1 MSYESTAEPI
11 KVGYLMD
18 FTLPPGF
25 PEDLF
30 ASFTQTFD
38 LVFEEAVEQG
48 LMDRPVQMVYREVEG
63 LPKGS
68 VKAVIDAYG
77 ELVDEGCLVVFGPN
91 ITDNCV
97 PLREAIEERFKVPA
111 ISVTGTDDW
120 LGEWTFAFP
129 QGSMTDEPI
138 FLADLIAK
146 RGLAEIGVLV
156 EQSLIGESYLKNL
169 RSACRR
175 KGIRIVAEVAI
186 AQTAQDINA
195 AVQTLHEAKAE
206 AIVHLGFGFGI
217 VFINPALE
225 SGQLGPAPL
234 HHHGMAERMG
244 QPDHVER
251 VHGLDR
257 VSTSTTR
264 RTRSA
269 RTSSTPTRRSTTAV
283 ARNSA

>member
-1 MSYESTAEPI
+1 MPYESTAEPI

-25 PEDLF
+25 PEELL

-38 LVFEEAVEQG
+38 LVFSEAVEQG
-48 LMDRPVQMVYREVEG
+48 LMDRPVQMIYREVEG

-68 VKAVIDAYG
+68 VKAVIDAYA

-97 PLREAIEERFKVPA
+97 PVREAIEERFKVPA

-146 RGLAEIGVLV
+146 RGLRGVGGLLQQ
-156 EQSLIGESYLKNL
+156 EPLGERHLKNF
-169 RSACRR
+169 RTACQR
-175 KGIRIVAEVAI
+175 KGIRIVAEAEI
-186 AQTAQDINA
+186 ASTA
-195 AVQTLHEAKAE
+195 
-206 AIVHLGFGFGI
+206 
-217 VFINPALE
+217 
-225 SGQLGPAPL
+225 
-234 HHHGMAERMG
+234 
-244 QPDHVER
+244 
-251 VHGLDR
+251 
-257 VSTSTTR
+257 
-264 RTRSA
+264 
-269 RTSSTPTRRSTTAV
+269 
-283 ARNSA
+283 

>member
-25 PEDLF
+25 PEELF

-38 LVFEEAVEQG
+38 LVFAEAVEQG
-48 LMDRPVQMVYREVEG
+48 LMDRPVQMIYREVEG

-97 PLREAIEERFKVPA
+97 PVREAIEERFKVPA

-129 QGSMTDEPI
+129 HGSMTD
-138 FLADLIAK
+138 
-146 RGLAEIGVLV
+146 
-156 EQSLIGESYLKNL
+156 
-169 RSACRR
+169 
-175 KGIRIVAEVAI
+175 
-186 AQTAQDINA
+186 
-195 AVQTLHEAKAE
+195 
-206 AIVHLGFGFGI
+206 
-217 VFINPALE
+217 
-225 SGQLGPAPL
+225 
-234 HHHGMAERMG
+234 
-244 QPDHVER
+244 
-251 VHGLDR
+251 
-257 VSTSTTR
+257 
-264 RTRSA
+264 
-269 RTSSTPTRRSTTAV
+269 
-283 ARNSA
+283 